1 MKEVS
6 RYEYF
11 VGCVASGLIA
21 HGETSNLVV
30 DVEAYATMLEKH
42 CQAKDGTTESSIE
55 ERKEKSEAV
64 VQRIDQHMKDLGEK

>member
-1 MKEVS
+1 MKDLS

-21 HGETSNLVV
+21 NGETSNLLV
-30 DVEAYATMLEKH
+30 DVQAYAAMLEKH
-42 CQAKDGTTESSIE
+42 CQERESAADSTAD

>member
-1 MKEVS
+1 MKELS

-21 HGETSNLVV
+21 KGDTSNLLA
-30 DVEAYATMLEKH
+30 DVECYASMLEQH
-42 CQAKDGTTESSIE
+42 CQAKVSLTEDTAE

-64 VQRIDQHMKDLGEK
+64 VQRIDQHMKDLGES

>member
-1 MKEVS
+1 MKDLS

-21 HGETSNLVV
+21 RGETSNLLAE
-30 DVEAYATMLEKH
+30 VETYANLLEKH
-42 CQAKDGTTESSIE
+42 CQAKDGANDSTAE
-55 ERKEKSEAV
+55 ERKEKGEAV